1 MGSTS
6 SSRSS
11 SKLIHRVGVV
21 AGLRPHKTNRVQQ
34 HVPCCAV
41 RPSGLLLSEQKF
53 QFRLRTSCEF
63 RQRRQAIRSG
73 CPLME
78 SWGRSTGN
86 TTHTRLGRWG
96 RAPVRGGGGLF
107 QTRSVFGSVSTRR
120 PESLAALLA
129 HRANQPSFAG
139 KRQLPPTVGCFKRNV
154 VRNAKR
160 TMG

>member
-86 TTHTRLGRWG
+86 TTHATWQVGTCTGPWWWRTFSDTFGFRFGFHQATRKFSCL
-96 RAPVRGGGGLF
+96 A
-107 QTRSVFGSVSTRR
+107 GSSRK
-120 PESLAALLA
+120 PA
-129 HRANQPSFAG
+129 
-139 KRQLPPTVGCFKRNV
+139 V
-154 VRNAKR
+154 VRWETSAAAYS
-160 TMG
+160 GLL